1 MFMHGEAAIFCGDAV
16 MCRMLAALC
25 GSASSGIVIA
35 DGDDAGMQAD
45 AFRYCRENALPL
57 ILFSIVPAEL
67 SLPADISGRI
77 LSRPFLFADFTAAV
91 EQLSG
96 TVSVSDQQEKTEERE
111 SPVPAPQLC
120 WDPVRRLISCG
131 GNEVLL
137 GHREADVF
145 TVLYA
150 ASPAPVSR
158 EKLQAGFSRTAG
170 NGADVY
176 ISYLRKKLAQ
186 LPMSVQIHFVRGCG
200 YALLVQS
207 AVQQAEEFRNDQL
220 SGEI

>member
-96 TVSVSDQQEKTEERE
+96 TVSVSDQQEKTEGKSAYVYFKLNEPNFELEDGDTGRIELVLNVRE
-111 SPVPAPQLC
+111 NVLTLSEKAVASIGEQMIVYYQK
-120 WDPVRRLISCG
+120 DDGTKGYKNVETGMTINKRIEITG
-131 GNEVLL
+131 GLQE
-137 GHREADVF
+137 GE
-145 TVLYA
+145 TV
-150 ASPAPVSR
+150 VV
-158 EKLQAGFSRTAG
+158 
-170 NGADVY
+170 D
-176 ISYLRKKLAQ
+176 
-186 LPMSVQIHFVRGCG
+186 
-200 YALLVQS
+200 
-207 AVQQAEEFRNDQL
+207 
-220 SGEI
+220 